1 MNDDASAADRLPLP
15 PMTPHAMRAAHGTA
29 GDLAERSREH
39 APLLPPFVPGRA
51 PARWRVPFP
60 PQRPHAA
67 VAVPVAEPGAQ
78 PVPIAP
84 DPVRDRMPWELD
96 DDAGQDT
103 AAAHNAPFAAPAP
116 FPEPVVPA
124 PQPDPP
130 AQEPAEGFE
139 PWDPSQLW
147 DDPPFGRPA
156 EPTEPAAAGQAT
168 EPEGHP
174 PAAGQ
179 ATEPEGHPPAAVQ
192 ATAPAGHPSV
202 ADRVA
207 ARLEDLAAEVR
218 ASGINAL
225 GAADDADELSRLL
238 AGVVAGF
245 MARDTPNG

>member
-67 VAVPVAEPGAQ
+67 VAAPVAEPSA
-78 PVPIAP
+78 PPAVPIVPEAMASTAP
-84 DPVRDRMPWELD
+84 FPPAEAIAPSASIASDPVGDRMPWELD

-103 AAAHNAPFAAPAP
+103 AAAHDAPFAAPVP

-124 PQPDPP
+124 PQPDPA
-130 AQEPAEGFE
+130 AQEPAAGFE

-156 EPTEPAAAGQAT
+156 EPAEFPPAAAQAT
-168 EPEGHP
+168 P
-174 PAAGQ
+174 
-179 ATEPEGHPPAAVQ
+179 
-192 ATAPAGHPSV
+192 PAGHPSV

-207 ARLEDLAAEVR
+207 ARLENLAAEVR
-218 ASGINAL
+218 ASGIGAL

-245 MARDTPNG
+245 LARDTPNG